1 MPYQSILDEIVDK
14 SKEIL
19 GKNLIGIYLHGS
31 MAMGCFNPDK
41 SDIDLIIVIEDD
53 MSDAQKLVLMEHIV
67 LLNRQSPPK
76 GLEIS
81 VVKRKYCKPFVYPTP
96 FELHFSP
103 MHLKWF
109 QNEPQDY
116 VEKMKG
122 TDIDLAAHFTIIR
135 EYGVILWGEKIE
147 EIFAPVPKE
156 NYLDSICADVEN
168 ATDVIMEEP
177 VYIILNLCRVLA
189 FVKDGLYLS
198 KEKGGKWGMEHLPSE
213 YHPVIVQA
221 LQCYT
226 SDKDMAIEKEDAVF
240 FAEKLL
246 QLIKTDD
253 MLVKEYVDLM

>member
-1 MPYQSILDEIVDK
+1 MPYQSILDEIINK

-19 GKNLIGIYLHGS
+19 GENLIGIYLHGS

-53 MSDAQKLVLMEHIV
+53 MSDAQKLVLMEYIV
-67 LLNRQSPPK
+67 LLNCQAPRK

-81 VVKRKYCKPFVYPTP
+81 VVKRQYCKPFVYPTP

-103 MHLKWF
+103 AHLKWF
-109 QNEPQDY
+109 QDAPQDY

-122 TDIDLAAHFTIIR
+122 VDIDLAAYFTIIR
-135 EYGVILWGEKIE
+135 EYGVVLTGEKIE
-147 EIFAPVPKE
+147 EIFAPVPGE
-156 NYLDSICADVEN
+156 NYLDSIYADVEN
-168 ATDVIMEEP
+168 ATDVIVEEP

-198 KEKGGKWGMEHLPSE
+198 KEKGGRWGMEHLPAE
-213 YHPVIVQA
+213 YHPVIAQA
-221 LQCYT
+221 LQCYS
-226 SDKDMAIEKEDAVF
+226 SDKDMIIEKENVVF

-253 MLVKEYVDLM
+253 MLVKG

>member
-1 MPYQSILDEIVDK
+1 MPYQSILDEIINK

-41 SDIDLIIVIEDD
+41 SDIDLIIVVEDD
-53 MSDAQKLVLMEHIV
+53 ISDAQKLALMEHIV
-67 LLNRQSPPK
+67 LLNRQAPRK

-81 VVKRKYCKPFVYPTP
+81 VVKRQYCKPFVYPTP

-109 QNEPQDY
+109 QDAPQDY
-116 VEKMKG
+116 VKKMKG
-122 TDIDLAAHFTIIR
+122 EDIDLAAHFTIIR
-135 EYGVILWGEKIE
+135 EYGVVLWGEKIE
-147 EIFAPVPKE
+147 EVFAPVPRK
-156 NYLDSICADVEN
+156 NYLVSICADVEN
-168 ATDVIMEEP
+168 ATDVILEEA

-198 KEKGGKWGMEHLPSE
+198 KEKGGRWAMEHLPSV
-213 YHPVIVQA
+213 YHPIIAQA
-221 LQCYT
+221 LQCYS
-226 SDKDMAIEKEDAVF
+226 SDKEMVIEKEDAVF

-253 MLVKEYVDLM
+253 MLVKE

>member
-1 MPYQSILDEIVDK
+1 MPYQNILDEIINE
-14 SKEIL
+14 SKKIL
-19 GKNLIGIYLHGS
+19 GENLIGIYLHGS

-67 LLNRQSPPK
+67 LLNRQAPRK

-109 QNEPQDY
+109 QDAPQDY

-122 TDIDLAAHFTIIR
+122 EDIDLAAHFTIIR
-135 EYGVILWGEKIE
+135 EYGIVLWGEKIE
-147 EIFAPVPKE
+147 EVFAPVPRK
-156 NYLDSICADVEN
+156 NYLASIYADIEN
-168 ATDVIMEEP
+168 ATDVILEEP

-198 KEKGGKWGMEHLPSE
+198 KEKGGRWGMEHLPSE
-213 YHPVIVQA
+213 YHPVIAQA
-221 LQCYT
+221 LQCYS
-226 SDKDMAIEKEDAVF
+226 SDKDMIIEKEDAVF

-246 QLIKTDD
+246 QIIKTDD
-253 MLVKEYVDLM
+253 MLVKE

>member
-1 MPYQSILDEIVDK
+1 MPYQSILDEIINK

-41 SDIDLIIVIEDD
+41 CDIDLIIVIEDD
-53 MSDAQKLVLMEHIV
+53 ISDAQKLALMENIV
-67 LLNRQSPPK
+67 LLNCQAPRK

-81 VVKRKYCKPFVYPTP
+81 VVKRQYCKPFVYPTP

-109 QNEPQDY
+109 QDAPQDY

-122 TDIDLAAHFTIIR
+122 EDIDLAAHFTIIR
-135 EYGVILWGEKIE
+135 EYGVVLWGEKIE
-147 EIFAPVPKE
+147 EVFAPVPRK
-156 NYLDSICADVEN
+156 NYLAGICADVEN
-168 ATDVIMEEP
+168 ATDVILEEP
-177 VYIILNLCRVLA
+177 IYIILNLCRVLA

-198 KEKGGKWGMEHLPSE
+198 KEKGGRWGMEHLPSA
-213 YHPVIVQA
+213 YHPVITQA
-221 LQCYT
+221 LQCYS
-226 SDKDMAIEKEDAVF
+226 SDKEMVIEKEDAVF

-253 MLVKEYVDLM
+253 MLVRE

>member
-1 MPYQSILDEIVDK
+1 MMPYQSILDEIINK

-53 MSDAQKLVLMEHIV
+53 ISDAQKLVLMEHIV
-67 LLNRQSPPK
+67 LLNRQAPRK

-81 VVKRKYCKPFVYPTP
+81 VVKRQYCKPFVYPTP

-103 MHLKWF
+103 AHLQWF
-109 QNEPQDY
+109 QNAPQDY

-122 TDIDLAAHFTIIR
+122 EDIDLAAHFTIIR
-135 EYGVILWGEKIE
+135 EYGIVLWGEKIE
-147 EIFAPVPKE
+147 EVFAPVPRE
-156 NYLDSICADVEN
+156 NYLASICADVEN
-168 ATDVIMEEP
+168 ATDVILEEP

-198 KEKGGKWGMEHLPSE
+198 KEKGGRWGMEHLPSE
-213 YHPVIVQA
+213 YRPVIAQA
-221 LQCYT
+221 LQCYS
-226 SDKDMAIEKEDAVF
+226 SDKDMVIEKEDVVF

-246 QLIKTDD
+246 QLIITDD
-253 MLVKEYVDLM
+253 MIANG

>member
-1 MPYQSILDEIVDK
+1 MPYQNILDEIINK

-19 GKNLIGIYLHGS
+19 DKNLIGIYLHGS

-53 MSDAQKLVLMEHIV
+53 MSDAQKLVLMRHIV
-67 LLNRQSPPK
+67 LLNRQAPRK

-81 VVKRKYCKPFVYPTP
+81 VVKKKYCKPFVYPTP

-103 MHLKWF
+103 AHLQWF
-109 QNEPQDY
+109 QDAPQDY

-122 TDIDLAAHFTIIR
+122 EDIDLAAHFTIIR
-135 EYGVILWGEKIE
+135 EYGVVLWGEKIE
-147 EIFAPVPKE
+147 EVFAPVPRE

-168 ATDVIMEEP
+168 AADVILEDP

-198 KEKGGKWGMEHLPSE
+198 KEKGGQWGMERLPSE
-213 YHPVIVQA
+213 YHSVITQA

-226 SDKDMAIEKEDAVF
+226 SEKDMVIEKENAVF

-246 QLIKTDD
+246 QLIKAGD
-253 MLVKEYVDLM
+253 MPVKE

>member
-1 MPYQSILDEIVDK
+1 MPYQSLLDEIIDK
-14 SKEIL
+14 SKEVL
-19 GKNLIGIYLHGS
+19 GRNLTGIYLHGS

-53 MSDAQKLVLMEHIV
+53 MSDTQKLVLMEHIV
-67 LLNRQSPPK
+67 LLNHQAPRK

-81 VVKRKYCKPFVYPTP
+81 VVKRKCCKPFVYPTP

-103 MHLKWF
+103 AHLQWF
-109 QNEPQDY
+109 QDATQDY

-122 TDIDLAAHFTIIR
+122 VDIDLAAHFAIIR
-135 EYGVILWGEKIE
+135 EYGVVLCGEKIE
-147 EIFAPVPKE
+147 EVFAPVPRE

-168 ATDVIMEEP
+168 ATDAIFEDP

-189 FVKDGLYLS
+189 FIKDGLYLS
-198 KEKGGKWGMEHLPSE
+198 KEKGGQWGMERLPSE
-213 YHPVIVQA
+213 YHSVIAQT

-226 SDKDMAIEKEDAVF
+226 SEKDMVIEKENAVF

-246 QLIKTDD
+246 QLIKAGD
-253 MLVKEYVDLM
+253 MPVKE